1 MSELIIAKDLCKTF
15 SNDSVQQH
23 VLKNLNLE
31 IHKGEFLVIMG
42 NSGSGKSTL
51 LYSLSGMDRP
61 TLGKIIYE
69 GEEIQN
75 YSDEKLCVF
84 RGKNTGFVFQ
94 QNFLNDT
101 LTAIDNV
108 MVCGLLTHKNRK
120 KLAEKCKELLLKVGI
135 TEEDF
140 NKFPSQ
146 LSGGQ
151 KQRVAVVR
159 GIINNPPVL
168 FADEPTGALNSEN
181 TKAVLDVFTD
191 LNNDGQSI
199 IMVTHDKKSAIRG
212 NRIIYLKD
220 GKICGELRLD
230 RYEKE
235 SEERN
240 TKLDKFLKDMG
251 W

>member
-159 GIINNPPVL
+159 GMINNPPVL
-168 FADEPTGALNSEN
+168 FADEPTGALNSDNTEKLLDILTKMNEN
-181 TKAVLDVFTD
+181 
-191 LNNDGQSI
+191 GQTI
-199 IMVTHDKKSAIRG
+199 VMVTHSLEAARRGDRVMYLEDGVIRDS
-212 NRIIYLKD
+212 ISL
-220 GKICGELRLD
+220 GKFTSRDSSSNQKLNHFL
-230 RYEKE
+230 
-235 SEERN
+235 EE
-240 TKLDKFLKDMG
+240 MG

>member
-15 SNDSVQQH
+15 SNNSVQQH

-51 LYSLSGMDRP
+51 LYSLSGMDRI
-61 TLGKIIYE
+61 TLGKIIYD
-69 GEEIQN
+69 GTEIQN
-75 YSDEKLCVF
+75 YSDAKLCVF

-101 LTAIDNV
+101 LTVLDNV

-120 KLAEKCKELLLKVGI
+120 KLVQKVKTLLLHVGI
-135 TEEDF
+135 KEEDF

-159 GIINNPPVL
+159 GIINEPQVL
-168 FADEPTGALNSEN
+168 FADEPTGALNSDN
-181 TKAVLDVFTD
+181 TEKLLDILTD
-191 LNNDGQSI
+191 MNEKGQTI
-199 IMVTHDKKSAIRG
+199 VMVTHSVEAARRGDRVMYLEDGIIKDTIELGKYSKREKSVNKKL
-212 NRIIYLKD
+212 NHFL
-220 GKICGELRLD
+220 
-230 RYEKE
+230 
-235 SEERN
+235 EE
-240 TKLDKFLKDMG
+240 MG

>member
-15 SNDSVQQH
+15 SNNSVQQH

-51 LYSLSGMDRP
+51 LYSLSGMDRI
-61 TLGKIIYE
+61 TLGKIIYD
-69 GEEIQN
+69 GTEIQN
-75 YSDEKLCVF
+75 YSDAKLCVF

-101 LTAIDNV
+101 LTVLDNV

-120 KLAEKCKELLLKVGI
+120 KLVQKVKTLLLHVGI
-135 TEEDF
+135 KEEDF

-159 GIINNPPVL
+159 GIINEPQVL
-168 FADEPTGALNSEN
+168 FADEPTGALNSDN
-181 TKAVLDVFTD
+181 TEKLLDILTD
-191 LNNDGQSI
+191 MNEKGQTI
-199 IMVTHDKKSAIRG
+199 VMVTHSVEAARRG
-212 NRIIYLKD
+212 DRVMYLEDGIIKDTIELGKYLK
-220 GKICGELRLD
+220 R
-230 RYEKE
+230 EK
-235 SEERN
+235 SVNKKLNHFLEE
-240 TKLDKFLKDMG
+240 MG